1 MFAFFTQYY
10 YNGGKNI
17 HLNNKRASSKMKK
30 IIIYI
35 FAFQTILLGCATCQL
50 MVPTAELKIDLNI
63 DKKTVTAIH
72 VEWHFSDLYS
82 NEILTQYDKN
92 KNGILDE
99 KELRVIL
106 LAKLDYLIPK
116 EMLTKITY
124 AKDANNEQISQIKPK
139 YKNFNLKTVN
149 GILVFSYDAIVDLTV
164 ADKSMLSL
172 VFEDDEA
179 YFGFIITELNIAQSE
194 LYHTKNLYLFTGS
207 LFFSYTPLEPIQ
219 EVKTINKEEIQ
230 ITPKES
236 VQENI
241 LKKSITKIKSLF
253 ESIKD
258 EKNPLTYM
266 LLLFFAYIYG
276 LIHALGP
283 GHGKTLVASYFLSH
297 DKSYTK
303 ALFISLS
310 IGVVHTFSAFLLTL
324 LIYFIVDSFLAQFL
338 DNAVYYTTKISALI
352 IISIALYLFY
362 KKIKAYKELKKVQ
375 KRAAYT
381 FSATPH
387 VATCGCSSCKVE
399 NNSTDMALII
409 SAGIIPCPGTITIF
423 IFSLSLGLYYAGFL
437 SALIMSLGMST
448 IIFLSALLSVALR
461 KKTSNG
467 NRNIK
472 KYLEYTSLSI
482 ILVLGTILLFT

>member
-1 MFAFFTQYY
+1 
-10 YNGGKNI
+10 
-17 HLNNKRASSKMKK
+17 MKK

-63 DKKTVTAIH
+63 EKKTVTAIH

-92 KNGILDE
+92 KNGIFDE
-99 KELRVIL
+99 KELKVIL
-106 LAKLDYLIPK
+106 KAKLDYLIPK

-124 AKDANNEQISQIKPK
+124 ASDEQSSQIKPK

-241 LKKSITKIKSLF
+241 LKRSITKIKSLF

-297 DKSYTK
+297 DKSYAK

-338 DNAVYYTTKISALI
+338 DNAVFYTTKISALI

-375 KRAAYT
+375 KKAAFT

-399 NNSTDMALII
+399 NSSTDMALII

-423 IFSLSLGLYYAGFL
+423 IFSLSLGLHYAGFL

-467 NRNIK
+467 NGNIK

-482 ILVLGTILLFT
+482 ILALGILLLFT